1 MTRRAPAH
9 LRRRRGAASMAARA
23 DLRARDLRRLAGGGW
38 CRSSGAAGLVSLGVQ
53 LPHGL
58 RRVTAEAAV
67 DGAPP
72 RSQAASR
79 PSRPRLA
86 DVPARRGP
94 REPLT
99 LAEHPGGQRV
109 RPPDGVGAAAISA
122 HAQMR
127 SPRCASSA
135 TARTCGWR
143 CTRRMARFAEVGT
156 VVLQK
161 LRSVTHVQA
170 ARGGAAGRGARAAR
184 HRLSLRRRRR
194 HAVQARRVRGTAEWH
209 LIDERRRC
217 VNRREAQFCYAVLP
231 GWRAFN
237 GARRGANSAVH
248 KAHSSPS
255 AVAVAPVPARCC
267 RARRRPCA
275 HSVTRRTKKTESC
288 TSIKRA
294 SKKSRGT
301 CVRKGG

>member
-1 MTRRAPAH
+1 M
-9 LRRRRGAASMAARA
+9 
-23 DLRARDLRRLAGGGW
+23 
-38 CRSSGAAGLVSLGVQ
+38 
-53 LPHGL
+53 
-58 RRVTAEAAV
+58 
-67 DGAPP
+67 
-72 RSQAASR
+72 
-79 PSRPRLA
+79 
-86 DVPARRGP
+86 
-94 REPLT
+94 
-99 LAEHPGGQRV
+99 
-109 RPPDGVGAAAISA
+109 
-122 HAQMR
+122 
-127 SPRCASSA
+127 
-135 TARTCGWR
+135 
-143 CTRRMARFAEVGT
+143 
-156 VVLQK
+156 
-161 LRSVTHVQA
+161 QA

-275 HSVTRRTKKTESC
+275 QRAANPVGRGSSNKIRVPAASCPICYYRKHRGQAKCQRPVQGRGRGQADICHHLEGPLLFACPGSCALSRAWLRSWLICSLECTAGRTFNRLTIGVSSPSPKDKIPLSSEQTHRL
-288 TSIKRA
+288 I
-294 SKKSRGT
+294 GQF
-301 CVRKGG
+301 GGE